1 MGPDQVA
8 KPSDPIAERGEE
20 VYHRIVRP
28 YLTEADR
35 GKVVAIDVES
45 EDYTIG
51 KDAVEA
57 VHPLEARRLN
67 ARIWLR
73 RVGFK
78 AMHWFGNA
86 PREPI

>member
-1 MGPDQVA
+1 MRSDQAA
-8 KPSDPIAERGEE
+8 KPSEPIAERGEE
-20 VYHRIVRP
+20 IYHRLVRP
-28 YLTEADR
+28 CLTEADR

-57 VHPLEARRLN
+57 VPPLEARRPN

-78 AMHWFGNA
+78 AMHWFGNP
-86 PREPI
+86 PREPL